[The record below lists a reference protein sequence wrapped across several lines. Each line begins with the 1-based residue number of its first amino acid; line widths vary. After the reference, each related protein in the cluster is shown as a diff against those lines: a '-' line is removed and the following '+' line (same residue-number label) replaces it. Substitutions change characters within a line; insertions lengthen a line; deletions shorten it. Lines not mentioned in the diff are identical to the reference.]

1 VLYLQSNIALIIMI
15 KLSTI
20 HPNPQNPRLIKD
32 DRFKKLVKSIEEF
45 PKMMELRPI
54 VVDSEGMILGG
65 NMRFKALKELKYKD
79 VPDDWVKRADS
90 LTDEEKQRFI
100 IEDNVPFG
108 EWDFDILANEW
119 DAVQL
124 ADWGLDIPDFA
135 LNKAEAEEDN
145 YEIPDEIKTDIV
157 LGDLFE
163 IGQHRLLCGDS
174 TDSEQVAK
182 LMNGQKAD
190 MVFTDPPYG
199 VNIKG
204 GMNNS
209 MIAGDL
215 TQTAIPFGFDLA
227 CTVATKDDAR
237 LYFCGSQG
245 NINMYHKLF
254 EKYCRQLP
262 RILIWV
268 KNGFTMKPNGYHN
281 QYEIIFH
288 GYKPKGGGLDHWFGG
303 RTEDEASDVWQV
315 KRDSSSTYEHPTQK
329 PIELPARAIRNHC
342 PDIGIVYE
350 PFGGSGSTM
359 VAAHQLNRKCY
370 GMEIDPKYC
379 QVIVDRMK
387 KIDPAIVI
395 KKNGVVIDEN

>member
-1 VLYLQSNIALIIMI
+1 
-15 KLSTI
+15 
-20 HPNPQNPRLIKD
+20 
-32 DRFKKLVKSIEEF
+32 
-45 PKMMELRPI
+45 
-54 VVDSEGMILGG
+54 MILGG
-65 NMRFKALKELKYKD
+65 NMRFKALKELKYKE
-79 VPDDWVKRADS
+79 VPDEWVKRADS

-124 ADWGLDIPDFA
+124 AEWGLEIPDFA
-135 LNKAEAEEDN
+135 VNKEVTEDD

-174 TDSEQVAK
+174 TDSDHVAK

-227 CTVATKDDAR
+227 CTVATKPDAR

-315 KRDSSSTYEHPTQK
+315 KRDPSSTYEHPTQK
-329 PIELPARAIRNHC
+329 PIELPARAIKNHC
-342 PDIGIVYE
+342 PDDGIIYE
-350 PFGGSGSTM
+350 PFTGSGSTFI
-359 VAAHQLNRKCY
+359 AAHQLNRKCY

-379 QVIVDRMK
+379 QVIVDRMRK
-387 KIDPAIVI
+387 LDPGLVI
-395 KKNGVVIDEN
+395 KRNGKTEG